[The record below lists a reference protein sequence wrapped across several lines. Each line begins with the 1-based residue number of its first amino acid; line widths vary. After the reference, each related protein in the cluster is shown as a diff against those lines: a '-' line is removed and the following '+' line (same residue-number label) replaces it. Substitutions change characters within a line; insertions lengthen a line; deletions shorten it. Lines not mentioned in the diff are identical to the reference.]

1 MFWRAITSFNK
12 KFLHGWFP
20 KFVHFSQRRYNLAFP
35 VPTSVST
42 QKKLCNFVANIWKP
56 KCDKHSVLPLVILF
70 NSKKII
76 NLKLYTKTPEFSLV
90 LFQNN
95 ISTFPVI
102 PQTSLNL
109 LSLVPSPNNPHFPFL
124 GYLRVPTIYLP
135 KSYIMLPHKS

>member
-42 QKKLCNFVANIWKP
+42 QKNYVILLQIFGNQNVINTL
-56 KCDKHSVLPLVILF
+56 VLPLVILF
-70 NSKKII
+70 KTKKII
-76 NLKLYTKTPEFSLV
+76 NLKLYTKTPTFPFV

-109 LSLVPSPNNPHFPFL
+109 LSLVPSPNNPHFAFL